1 MNRRERTQQPSPVPL
16 GAAGARRFL
25 SVIATL
31 LVFFCAEAQAR
42 QPWMEW
48 KDCSLQENDSND
60 GDSFHVK
67 AGGRGYICRLYFV
80 DAPETDA
87 GFPERVAEQ
96 GKYFGINPAQAVEL
110 GELAWKFT
118 SEKLSRPFTI
128 RTCRQNAMGRSN
140 KPRYYAFVETSEGDL
155 GELLVANGLARVHG
169 VTTASPGSS
178 SSAQEEQKLQRLE
191 REARRLQLGGWG
203 GAGRMTARLPAKA
216 SSAQPDS
223 FDAFFH
229 RDRLAA
235 ALPVNAAR
243 LPANPSPVFTT
254 SAPVATTPA
263 AAAGTKL
270 DLNTATVAEL
280 MKIKGVGPVLAGRII
295 EARPFKS
302 ADELR
307 RVKGIGPK
315 KFAQMR
321 PYFGAGL

>member
-1 MNRRERTQQPSPVPL
+1 MRETTR
-16 GAAGARRFL
+16 GARRSVARGRRFL
-25 SVIATL
+25 GGIAAL
-31 LVFFCAEAQAR
+31 LVFFCADAQAR
-42 QPWMEW
+42 QPWVEW
-48 KDCSLQENDSND
+48 TGCSLQENDSND

-96 GKYFGINPAQAVEL
+96 GKYFGINRAQAVQL

-118 SEKLSRPFTI
+118 AEKLARPFTI
-128 RTCRQNAMGRSN
+128 RTCKQNAMGRSN

-169 VTTASPGSS
+169 VSTALPGSN
-178 SSAQEEQKLQRLE
+178 SSAQEERKLERLE
-191 REARRLQLGGWG
+191 REARKLRVGGWG
-203 GAGRMTARLPAKA
+203 GAGGMMARLSEKT
-216 SSAQPDS
+216 SKGQPDS

-229 RDRLAA
+229 RDQSAA
-235 ALPVNAAR
+235 SSPVN
-243 LPANPSPVFTT
+243 P
-254 SAPVATTPA
+254 APVAPVPLSTPPSPGATTA
-263 AAAGTKL
+263 AAVAGDKL
-270 DLNTATVAEL
+270 DLNKATVTEL
-280 MKIKGVGPVLAGRII
+280 MKIKGIGPVLAGRII

-321 PYFGAGL
+321 PYFAADL